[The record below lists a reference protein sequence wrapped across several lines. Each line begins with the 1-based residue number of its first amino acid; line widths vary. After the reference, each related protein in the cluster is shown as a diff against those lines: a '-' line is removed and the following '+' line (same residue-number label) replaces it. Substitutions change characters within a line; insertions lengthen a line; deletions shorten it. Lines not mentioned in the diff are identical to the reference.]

1 LLSHDLTIGVFSGY
15 DLEMTARKIVVKII
29 LWLILLIL
37 VGAIAYG
44 AFLLYSINSLSNRV
58 SDSKSVGIFS
68 TISSLVKSVESKE
81 INLKKS
87 ADGRINVL
95 LLGVAGK
102 GKPGQNLTD
111 TIILLSINLKT
122 NQVALLSLPR
132 DFYVL
137 DMNMKIN
144 AIYQAGLNN
153 AKNDSEAIAPLLT
166 SVKEITSQEVNYYA
180 VLNFDGFK
188 KIVDA
193 IGGVNITNER
203 DIYDPRYPGANYSYE
218 TFELKKG
225 LQHLN
230 GDMALKY
237 ARERHDDPD
246 GDFGRSRRQQQIIQA
261 VKNKVFSTS
270 TLFNITTLNNLFNT
284 LGDNIK
290 ANLSQEELSDFFELT
305 KKLDTVNISNAA
317 VDAWNPDSLLRVSH
331 ILYGDVLAFVL
342 IPRVG
347 NYSEIEDL
355 AQNIFDLNVIKRR
368 RAEIAKENASII
380 LINKSGDN
388 TITPKIKK
396 MLGENLTYQKVSVMD
411 DANTD
416 SESTTFV
423 YDLTDGIKPFT
434 LDELALK
441 LPASVS
447 YSLPERYRQLGEKN
461 QAEIVLVIGK
471 DLISRY
477 NMAEDSIEDFKK
489 AQETED
495 YLINPTN

>member
-1 LLSHDLTIGVFSGY
+1 
-15 DLEMTARKIVVKII
+15 MTTRKILIKII

-44 AFLLYSINSLSNRV
+44 AFLLYRINSLSNRV
-58 SDSKSVGIFS
+58 SDNKSVGIFS
-68 TISSLVKSVESKE
+68 TLSSIVKSAESNK
-81 INLKKS
+81 INLKQS
-87 ADGRINVL
+87 ADERINVL

-132 DFYVL
+132 DFYIPN
-137 DMNMKIN
+137 MNMKIN
-144 AIYQAGLNN
+144 SVYQAGLNN
-153 AKNDSEAIAPLLT
+153 AKNDSEAIAPLLANI
-166 SVKEITSQEVNYYA
+166 KEITSQEVGYYV

-188 KIVDA
+188 KIIDA

-203 DIYDPRYPGANYSYE
+203 DIFDARYPGANYSYE

-225 LQHLN
+225 LQHLG

-270 TLFNITTLNNLFNT
+270 TLFNINTLNNLFNT

-290 ANLSQEELSDFFELT
+290 TNLSQAELSDFFELT
-305 KKLDTVNISNAA
+305 KKLDTVNIANAT
-317 VDAWNPDSLLRVSH
+317 VDAWNPDSLLKVSH
-331 ILYGDVLAFVL
+331 IFYGDTPAFIL

-368 RAEIAKENASII
+368 RAEITKENASII

-388 TITPKIKK
+388 TLTPKIKK
-396 MLGENLTYQKVSVMD
+396 ILGENLAYQKVSILD
-411 DANTD
+411 D
-416 SESTTFV
+416 STFGNEEKTIA
-423 YDLTDGIKPFT
+423 YDLTGGIKPFT

-441 LPASVS
+441 LPANVS
-447 YSLPERYRQLGEKN
+447 YELPERYRQISEKN

-489 AQETED
+489 AQDE
-495 YLINPTN
+495 LN

>member
-1 LLSHDLTIGVFSGY
+1 
-15 DLEMTARKIVVKII
+15 MTARKIVVKII

-44 AFLLYSINSLSNRV
+44 AFLLYNINSLSNRV
-58 SDSKSVGIFS
+58 SDNKSVGIFS
-68 TISSLVKSVESKE
+68 TLGSIVKSVESKE
-81 INLKKS
+81 VNLKKL
-87 ADGRINVL
+87 ADGRINAL

-132 DFYVL
+132 DLYLPRV
-137 DMNMKIN
+137 NMKIN
-144 AIYQAGLNN
+144 AVYQAGLNN
-153 AKNDSEAIAPLLT
+153 AKNDSEAIALLLT
-166 SVKEITSQEVNYYA
+166 SVKEITSQEVDYYA

-193 IGGVNITNER
+193 IGGVNISNER

-230 GDMALKY
+230 GETALKY

-270 TLFNITTLNNLFNT
+270 TLFNIATLSNLFNA

-290 ANLSQEELSDFFELT
+290 TNLSQEELSDFFELT
-305 KKLDTVNISNAA
+305 KKLDTVNITNAA
-317 VDAWNPDSLLRVSH
+317 VDAWNPNSLLRVSH
-331 ILYGDVLAFVL
+331 IFYGDIPAFVL

-355 AQNIFDLNVIKRR
+355 SQNIFDLNVIKRR

-388 TITPKIKK
+388 TIAPKIKK
-396 MLGENLTYQKVSVMD
+396 VLSENLTYQKVLVVD
-411 DANTD
+411 DLAPD
-416 SESTTFV
+416 SENLTFV
-423 YDLTDGIKPFT
+423 YDLTGGTRPFT
-434 LDELALK
+434 LDELVLK
-441 LPASVS
+441 LPASAS
-447 YSLPERYRQLGEKN
+447 YTLPERYRQLSEKN

-495 YLINPTN
+495 YLINPINL